1 MSEARYYEDLQ
12 VGARWETAGR
22 TITDADVNAFA
33 RISGDFN
40 PVHVDAKYASSTPF
54 GERIAHGALVL
65 AIATGLRQDEGTFR
79 GTLRAWLG
87 MRDWRFLAPVRF
99 GDTIH
104 VVTEIVAL
112 RDTKDTTVGLVTQGI
127 EVRNQHGEVVQA
139 GEFATL
145 IARREARL

>member
-127 EVRNQHGEVVQA
+127 EVRNQHGEVVQT